1 MMYGGKLVGFF
12 LLFCSASPSRVD
24 VCRFFSLA
32 PVFFGT
38 GDLWICLGYRVYIL
52 DSCHVVSK
60 LIFTFFSW
68 APHRSHKLSFS
79 SSSSLFQQKLYFCGV
94 AKPFVNAEIRFRCR
108 TFFSWGRK
116 PNL

>member
-68 APHRSHKLSFS
+68 APGRSHKSVFLPRSGMS
-79 SSSSLFQQKLYFCGV
+79 AVRISESVCEPRDTLWKYQNLIQGKL
-94 AKPFVNAEIRFRCR
+94 
-108 TFFSWGRK
+108 
-116 PNL
+116 